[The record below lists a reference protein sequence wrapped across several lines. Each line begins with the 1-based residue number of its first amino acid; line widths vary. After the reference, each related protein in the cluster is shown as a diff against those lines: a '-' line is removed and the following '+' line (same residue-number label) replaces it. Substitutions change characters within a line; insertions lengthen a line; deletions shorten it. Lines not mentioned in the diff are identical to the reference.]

1 MRDCVEV
8 YETCVPHTN
17 TYYICIHMYINI
29 CMCCRWSHFWVHTE
43 TTIISKFKVSK
54 LATHTHNGNDV
65 DDGDVT
71 HTQRTEAD
79 GDQHGR

>member
-1 MRDCVEV
+1 MRA
-8 YETCVPHTN
+8 
-17 TYYICIHMYINI
+17 TYKYIFYMYTYLYMCMY

-79 GDQHGR
+79 GDPNGR